1 MSKKNAVRKLKE
13 FHRWQRIANS
23 LDLSYNELY
32 QFDIEYHSTRR
43 TYLEISRECALEE
56 LGAIKYAINRL
67 SKIEYRKI
75 LIECY
80 LFGEKKPQQD
90 IMEELNRSQSWYY
103 ETKKRALLE
112 FVEFYRDG
120 VLKKSN
126 KNIITY

>member
-1 MSKKNAVRKLKE
+1 YRP
-13 FHRWQRIANS
+13 
-23 LDLSYNELY
+23 
-32 QFDIEYHSTRR
+32 TRR
-43 TYLEISRECALEE
+43 KHLEISRECALEE
-56 LGAIKYAINRL
+56 LDAIRYAINQL

-80 LFGEKKPQQD
+80 LISEEKTQQD

-120 VLKKSN
+120 ALKNS
-126 KNIITY
+126 IRL

>member
-1 MSKKNAVRKLKE
+1 MSKKNAMRKLKE
-13 FHRWQRIANS
+13 FQRWQRIANS
-23 LDLSYNELY
+23 LDLTYNELY

-56 LGAIKYAINRL
+56 LDAIKHAINQL

-80 LFGEKKPQQD
+80 LISEKLSNQE
-90 IMEELNRSQSWYY
+90 IMTKLNRSESWYY

-112 FVEFYRDG
+112 FVELYRDG
-120 VLKKSN
+120 ILN
-126 KNIITY
+126 KIN

>member
-1 MSKKNAVRKLKE
+1 MSKKNAIRKLKE

-32 QFDIEYHSTRR
+32 QFDIEYHSFRR
-43 TYLEISRECALEE
+43 KRLEISRKCALEE
-56 LGAIKYAINRL
+56 LDAIKHAINRL
-67 SKIEYRKI
+67 SKIAYRQI

-80 LFGEKKPQQD
+80 LVSEKKPQQD
-90 IMEELNRSQSWYY
+90 IIAELNRSQSWYY

-120 VLKKSN
+120 VLKK
-126 KNIITY
+126 

>member
-1 MSKKNAVRKLKE
+1 MSKKNAIRKLRE

-23 LDLSYNELY
+23 LDLSYNERY
-32 QFDIEYHSTRR
+32 QFDIEYHPTRR
-43 TYLEISRECALEE
+43 KYLEISRECALEE
-56 LGAIKYAINRL
+56 LDAIRYAINQL

-80 LFGEKKPQQD
+80 LISEKKPQQD
-90 IMEELNRSQSWYY
+90 IMEELKRSQSWYY

-120 VLKKSN
+120 ALKN
-126 KNIITY
+126 ND

>member
-1 MSKKNAVRKLKE
+1 MSKKNAIRKLKE
-13 FHRWQRIANS
+13 FHRWQRIANG

-32 QFDIEYHSTRR
+32 QFDIEYHPTRR
-43 TYLEISRECALEE
+43 KYLEISRECALEE
-56 LGAIKYAINRL
+56 LDAIKHAINQL

-80 LFGEKKPQQD
+80 LIGEKKPQQD

-112 FVEFYRDG
+112 FSENYRG
-120 VLKKSN
+120 GALKN
-126 KNIITY
+126 NIRL

>member
-1 MSKKNAVRKLKE
+1 MSKKNAIRKLKE

-23 LDLSYNELY
+23 LDLSYNERY
-32 QFDIEYHSTRR
+32 QFDIEYHPTRR
-43 TYLEISRECALEE
+43 KHLEISRECALEE
-56 LGAIKYAINRL
+56 LDAIKHAINQL
-67 SKIEYRKI
+67 SKLEYRKI

-80 LFGEKKPQQD
+80 LIGEKKPQQD

-120 VLKKSN
+120 ALKN
-126 KNIITY
+126 NVRL

>member
-1 MSKKNAVRKLKE
+1 MNHKNAIRKLKE

-23 LDLSYNELY
+23 LNLTYNERY
-32 QFDIEYHSTRR
+32 QFDIDYHPTRR
-43 TYLEISRECALEE
+43 KHLEISRECALEE
-56 LGAIKYAINRL
+56 LDAIKHAVNQL

-80 LFGEKKPQQD
+80 LFGEKKSHQD
-90 IMEELNRSQSWYY
+90 IIAELNRSQSWYY

-120 VLKKSN
+120 VLKK
-126 KNIITY
+126 

>member
-1 MSKKNAVRKLKE
+1 MSKKNAIRKLKE

-23 LDLSYNELY
+23 LDLTYTELS
-32 QFDIEYHSTRR
+32 QFDIEYHPTRR
-43 TYLEISRECALEE
+43 KHLEISRECALEE
-56 LGAIKYAINRL
+56 LNAIRYAINQL

-80 LFGEKKPQQD
+80 LIGEKKPQQD
-90 IMEELNRSQSWYY
+90 IMEELKRSQSWYY

-120 VLKKSN
+120 VLKN
-126 KNIITY
+126 NVRL

>member
-1 MSKKNAVRKLKE
+1 
-13 FHRWQRIANS
+13 
-23 LDLSYNELY
+23 LY
-32 QFDIEYHSTRR
+32 QFDIDYRPTRR
-43 TYLEISRECALEE
+43 KHLEISRECALEE
-56 LGAIKYAINRL
+56 LDAIRYAINQL

-80 LFGEKKPQQD
+80 LISEEKTQQD

-120 VLKKSN
+120 ALKNS
-126 KNIITY
+126 IRL